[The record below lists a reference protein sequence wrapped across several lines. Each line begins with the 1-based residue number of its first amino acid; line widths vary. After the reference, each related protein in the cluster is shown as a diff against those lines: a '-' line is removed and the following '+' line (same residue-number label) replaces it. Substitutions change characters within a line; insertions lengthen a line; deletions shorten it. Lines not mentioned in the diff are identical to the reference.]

1 MRETQRTTPIEILL
15 VEDSESDVVLT
26 QALLN
31 DTKVINNLSVARD
44 GEEALRR
51 VRLEGEHQNIPRPDL
66 ILLDLNLPR
75 KDGREVLRELKQNPD
90 PELRRIPV
98 VVLTTSSLERDVLAA
113 YEQHANAY
121 ITKPVDLDQFASVV
135 NAIEAFWLSAVR
147 LPDPHCPHVPGQL

>member
-1 MRETQRTTPIEILL
+1 MMATQRTTPIEILL

-26 QALLN
+26 QALFK
-31 DTKVINNLSVARD
+31 DAKVINNLSVARD

-51 VRLEGEHQNIPRPDL
+51 VRLEGEHRDAPRPDL

-75 KDGREVLRELKQNPD
+75 KDGREVLRELKQSPD

-98 VVLTTSSLERDVLAA
+98 VVLTTSVLERDVLAA

-121 ITKPVDLDQFASVV
+121 IAKPIDLDQFASVV
-135 NAIEAFWLSAVR
+135 NAIEAFWLSVVR
-147 LPDPHCPHVPGQL
+147 LPEAH

>member
-1 MRETQRTTPIEILL
+1 MTADQRTTPVEILL

-26 QALLN
+26 QALLK
-31 DTKVINNLSVARD
+31 DAKVINHLSVARD

-51 VRLEGEHQNIPRPDL
+51 IRLEGEHRDGLRPDL

-75 KDGREVLRELKQNPD
+75 MDGREVLRELKQSPD

-98 VVLTTSSLERDVLAA
+98 VVLTTSDLERDVLAA

-121 ITKPVDLDQFASVV
+121 IPKPIDLDQFASVV

-147 LPDPHCPHVPGQL
+147 LPEAH

>member
-1 MRETQRTTPIEILL
+1 MMATQRTSPIEILL

-26 QALLN
+26 QALFK
-31 DTKVINNLSVARD
+31 DAKVINNLSVARD

-51 VRLEGEHQNIPRPDL
+51 VRLEGEHRDAPRPDL

-75 KDGREVLRELKQNPD
+75 KDGREVLRELKQSPD

-98 VVLTTSSLERDVLAA
+98 VVLTTSVLERDVLAA

-121 ITKPVDLDQFASVV
+121 IAKPIDLDQFASVV
-135 NAIEAFWLSAVR
+135 NAIEAFWLSVVR
-147 LPDPHCPHVPGQL
+147 LPEAH

>member
-1 MRETQRTTPIEILL
+1 MNATQPTTAIEILL

-26 QALLN
+26 QALFQ
-31 DTKVINNLSVARD
+31 DAKVVNHLSVARD

-51 VRLEGEHQNIPRPDL
+51 VRLEGEHRDGRRPDL

-75 KDGREVLRELKQNPD
+75 KDGREVLRELKQSPD

-98 VVLTTSSLERDVLAA
+98 LVLTTSVLERDVLAA

-121 ITKPVDLDQFASVV
+121 ITKPVDLDEFVSVV
-135 NAIEAFWLSAVR
+135 NAIDAFWLSVVR
-147 LPDPHCPHVPGQL
+147 LPEAH

>member
-1 MRETQRTTPIEILL
+1 MMATQRTTPIEILL

-26 QALLN
+26 QALLK
-31 DTKVINNLSVARD
+31 DAKVVNHLSVARD

-51 VRLEGEHQNIPRPDL
+51 VRLEGEHRDAPRPDL

-75 KDGREVLRELKQNPD
+75 MDGREVLRELKQSPD

-98 VVLTTSSLERDVLAA
+98 VVLTTSVLERDVLAA

-121 ITKPVDLDQFASVV
+121 IPKPIDLDQFASVV

-147 LPDPHCPHVPGQL
+147 LPEAH

>member
-1 MRETQRTTPIEILL
+1 MMATEPTTPIEILL

-26 QALLN
+26 QALFK
-31 DTKVINNLSVARD
+31 DAKVINNLSVARD

-51 VRLEGEHQNIPRPDL
+51 VRLEGEHRDAPRPDL

-75 KDGREVLRELKQNPD
+75 KDGREVLRELKQSPD

-98 VVLTTSSLERDVLAA
+98 IVLTTSVLERDVLAA

-121 ITKPVDLDQFASVV
+121 IAKPIDLDQFASVV
-135 NAIEAFWLSAVR
+135 NAIEAFWLSVVR
-147 LPDPHCPHVPGQL
+147 LPEAR

>member
-1 MRETQRTTPIEILL
+1 MTATQRTTPIEILL

-26 QALLN
+26 QALFN
-31 DTKVINNLSVARD
+31 DAKVINHLSVARD

-51 VRLEGEHQNIPRPDL
+51 VRLEGEHHDAPRPDL

-75 KDGREVLRELKQNPD
+75 KDGREVLRELKQSPD

-98 VVLTTSSLERDVLAA
+98 VVLTTSVLERDVLAA

-121 ITKPVDLDQFASVV
+121 IAKPIDLDQFASVV
-135 NAIEAFWLSAVR
+135 NAIEAFWLTVVK
-147 LPDPHCPHVPGQL
+147 LPEAH

>member
-1 MRETQRTTPIEILL
+1 MATQPTTPIEILL

-26 QALLN
+26 QALFK
-31 DTKVINNLSVARD
+31 DAKVINNLSVARD

-51 VRLEGEHQNIPRPDL
+51 VRLEGEHRDAPRPDL

-75 KDGREVLRELKQNPD
+75 KDGREVLRELKQSPD

-98 VVLTTSSLERDVLAA
+98 IVLTTSVLERDVLAA

-121 ITKPVDLDQFASVV
+121 IAKPIDLDQFASVV
-135 NAIEAFWLSAVR
+135 NAIEAFWLSVVR
-147 LPDPHCPHVPGQL
+147 LPEAH

>member
-1 MRETQRTTPIEILL
+1 MMATQRTTPIEILL

-26 QALLN
+26 QALFK
-31 DTKVINNLSVARD
+31 DAKVINHLSVARD

-51 VRLEGEHQNIPRPDL
+51 IRLEGEHRDGLRPDL

-75 KDGREVLRELKQNPD
+75 MDGREVLRELKQSPD

-98 VVLTTSSLERDVLAA
+98 VVLTTSVLERDVLAA

-121 ITKPVDLDQFASVV
+121 IPKPIDLDQFASVV

-147 LPDPHCPHVPGQL
+147 LPEAH

>member
-1 MRETQRTTPIEILL
+1 MTAAQRTTPVEILL

-26 QALLN
+26 QALLKDATVVN
-31 DTKVINNLSVARD
+31 HLSVARD

-51 VRLEGEHQNIPRPDL
+51 VRLEGEHRDAPRPDL

-75 KDGREVLRELKQNPD
+75 NDGLEVLRELKQSPD

-98 VVLTTSSLERDVLAA
+98 VVLTTSVLERDVLSA

-121 ITKPVDLDQFASVV
+121 IAKPIDLDQFASVV
-135 NAIEAFWLSAVR
+135 NAIEAFWLSVVR
-147 LPDPHCPHVPGQL
+147 LPEAH

>member
-1 MRETQRTTPIEILL
+1 MMAAPRTTPIEILL

-26 QALLN
+26 QALFK
-31 DTKVINNLSVARD
+31 DAKVINNLSVARD

-51 VRLEGEHQNIPRPDL
+51 VRLEGEHRDAPRPDL

-75 KDGREVLRELKQNPD
+75 KDGREVLRELKQSPD

-98 VVLTTSSLERDVLAA
+98 VVLTTSVLERDVLAA

-121 ITKPVDLDQFASVV
+121 IAKPIDLDQFASVV
-135 NAIEAFWLSAVR
+135 NAIEAFWLSVVR
-147 LPDPHCPHVPGQL
+147 LPEAH

>member
-1 MRETQRTTPIEILL
+1 MMATERTTPIEILL

-26 QALLN
+26 QALFK
-31 DTKVINNLSVARD
+31 DAKVINHLSVARD

-51 VRLEGEHQNIPRPDL
+51 VRLEGEHRDAPRPDL

-75 KDGREVLRELKQNPD
+75 KDGREVLRELKQSAD

-98 VVLTTSSLERDVLAA
+98 VVLTTSVLERDVLEA

-121 ITKPVDLDQFASVV
+121 IAKPIDLDQFASVV

-147 LPDPHCPHVPGQL
+147 LPEAH

>member
-1 MRETQRTTPIEILL
+1 MMATEPTTPIEILL

-26 QALLN
+26 QALFK
-31 DTKVINNLSVARD
+31 DAKVINNLSVARD

-51 VRLEGEHQNIPRPDL
+51 VRLEGEHRDAPRPDL

-75 KDGREVLRELKQNPD
+75 KDGREVLRELKQSPD

-98 VVLTTSSLERDVLAA
+98 IVLTTSVLERDVLAA

-121 ITKPVDLDQFASVV
+121 IAKPIDLDQFASVV

-147 LPDPHCPHVPGQL
+147 LPEAH

>member
-1 MRETQRTTPIEILL
+1 MTADQRTTPVEILL

-26 QALLN
+26 QALLK
-31 DTKVINNLSVARD
+31 DAKVVNHLSVARD

-51 VRLEGEHQNIPRPDL
+51 IRLEGEHRDAPRPDL

-75 KDGREVLRELKQNPD
+75 KDGREVLRELKQSPD

-98 VVLTTSSLERDVLAA
+98 VVLTTSVLERDVLAA

-121 ITKPVDLDQFASVV
+121 IAKPIDLDQFASVV

-147 LPDPHCPHVPGQL
+147 LPEAH

>member
-1 MRETQRTTPIEILL
+1 MMATQRTTPIEILL

-26 QALLN
+26 QALFK
-31 DTKVINNLSVARD
+31 DAKVINNLSVARD

-51 VRLEGEHQNIPRPDL
+51 ARLEGEHRDAPRPDL

-75 KDGREVLRELKQNPD
+75 KDGREVLRELKQSPD

-98 VVLTTSSLERDVLAA
+98 VVLTTSVLERDVLAA

-121 ITKPVDLDQFASVV
+121 IAKPIDLDQFASVV

-147 LPDPHCPHVPGQL
+147 LPEAH

>member
-1 MRETQRTTPIEILL
+1 MTATERTTPIEILL

-26 QALLN
+26 QALFN
-31 DTKVINNLSVARD
+31 DAKVINHLSVARD

-51 VRLEGEHQNIPRPDL
+51 VRLEGEHQDAPRPDL

-75 KDGREVLRELKQNPD
+75 KDGREVLRELKQSAD

-98 VVLTTSSLERDVLAA
+98 VVLTTSVLERDVLAA

-121 ITKPVDLDQFASVV
+121 IAKPIDLDQFASVV
-135 NAIEAFWLSAVR
+135 NAIEAFWLTVVK
-147 LPDPHCPHVPGQL
+147 LPEAH

>member
-1 MRETQRTTPIEILL
+1 MMATQRTAPIEILL

-26 QALLN
+26 QALFK
-31 DTKVINNLSVARD
+31 DAKVINNLSVARD

-51 VRLEGEHQNIPRPDL
+51 VRLEGEHRDAPRPDL

-75 KDGREVLRELKQNPD
+75 KDGREVLRELKQSPD

-98 VVLTTSSLERDVLAA
+98 VVLTTSVLERDVLTA

-121 ITKPVDLDQFASVV
+121 IAKPIDLDQFASVV

-147 LPDPHCPHVPGQL
+147 LPEAH